1 MPWLLM
7 RGPIP
12 SLRGAATYTT
22 ARSGVQTCCLPEI
35 SLSDSVGQGLTAE
48 YLTVQA
54 TRLLSRGPCVRG
66 EGDLESSWAMEEAVA
81 AEQALREPAPS
92 PTS

>member
-35 SLSDSVGQGLTAE
+35 SPSVGGGVECPLLNA
-48 YLTVQA
+48 
-54 TRLLSRGPCVRG
+54 RLFRPF
-66 EGDLESSWAMEEAVA
+66 
-81 AEQALREPAPS
+81 
-92 PTS
+92 